1 MSNNSSM
8 SKQVPLE
15 IESVTNIQNLRN
27 FLARYEKEVFCC
39 IELPAVHSAYWF
51 ANRGQFK
58 ELLSLDAKLTASPAL
73 QCFSEESLYVGRQHL
88 RMLKPMYDQRMLQR
102 FRKCVIN
109 GEAKG
114 WNPIVF
120 GVFLSIHSVPV
131 REGLLQFGRQTWS
144 GFINGIKN
152 KKGFLES
159 ECLELLDHYVD
170 RLPRWIENVVVESNT
185 SPGTLKANFH

>member
-1 MSNNSSM
+1 MSEYAPMLN
-8 SKQVPLE
+8 QLPLE
-15 IESVTNIQNLRN
+15 IETVTSLRELRV
-27 FLARYEKEVFCC
+27 FLARYEKEIFCD

-58 ELLSLDAKLTASPAL
+58 ELLSLDAELTANPTL
-73 QCFSEESLYVGRQHL
+73 QLFSEESLYVGRQHL

-109 GEAKG
+109 GDAKG

-120 GVFLSIHSVPV
+120 GMFLSIHSVPV

-144 GFINGIKN
+144 GFINGIREQRDLPE
-152 KKGFLES
+152 LECS
-159 ECLELLDHYVD
+159 LLLKEHMD
-170 RLPRWIENVVVESNT
+170 RLPTWIENVVVESDCA
-185 SPGTLKANFH
+185 PGTLKAKFR